1 LNCIE
6 HNVDAIVRI
15 ASNQNGDAIE
25 PLASNQ
31 NGDAIYYIA
40 SNLIWMQYSP
50 LHQTIAVAIDV
61 LHQHDLDAI
70 SYFSHQPQVTD
81 ASLNFDARDNGWTM
95 Q

>member
-1 LNCIE
+1 
-6 HNVDAIVRI
+6 
-15 ASNQNGDAIE
+15 
-25 PLASNQ
+25 
-31 NGDAIYYIA
+31 
-40 SNLIWMQYSP
+40 MQYSP
-50 LHQTIAVAIDV
+50 LHRTIAVAIDV